1 MIDQYKTK
9 YDPNYYTIGS
19 ILNTKYECRLI
30 IISSM
35 NEDDIRKSIIVSL
48 KWALKITETKP
59 ILDYYYI
66 INLVNVNKNQIN
78 SMNDEAK
85 KLLKEFGNLY
95 TYYYKIKNAIND
107 NPKSDL
113 NNSFK
118 NIIKKEMNDKIKE
131 FFYNSENSELAKTFI
146 TLILEDE
153 KEIELKD
160 CFKYIDNIPLRYFI
174 FKTKNSNII
183 HFSKLKSTDKI
194 SFNSAFNY
202 IREYFLGYY
211 HSIVSIM
218 SNDKL
223 SKNSEKNQGSINLK
237 KFFGYFLWAFRNG
250 IKLNNTKIVTYIQV
264 NSIIDINDDYIQSL
278 KSKVEDLE
286 DGESILIL
294 QYDQNARM
302 FDVGIL
308 EKIAEMFNLYLI
320 QVTTRKN
327 SDEGITIT
335 GLNDNANYLNGLFF
349 RN

>member
-95 TYYYKIKNAIND
+95 TYYYKIKNAI
-107 NPKSDL
+107 
-113 NNSFK
+113 
-118 NIIKKEMNDKIKE
+118 KIKE

-264 NSIIDINDDYIQSL
+264 NSIIDINGDYIQSL